1 MYQKLNSLPQSVL
14 LVTIHCY
21 VCITV
26 QAMEKVSKIEQSA
39 PVCVASDYPPYVCIT
54 VQAVEKVS
62 KTGSDT

>member
-1 MYQKLNSLPQSVL
+1 M
-14 LVTIHCY
+14 
-21 VCITV
+21 